1 MTRRLLRLAAAFFA
15 ALLIAAGPAQAA
27 GLPVYHVDAHVD
39 AAARQLRVKARI
51 QLPASTAA
59 RNSAIFK
66 LRTDMGTPVVEAL
79 GSTRSSG
86 PLTLRRL
93 KQEGSESYWE
103 VTPRLAFPAGR
114 PVNLHIRHA
123 GGSTVNQTFYV
134 GPEVV
139 FVGGGSTAW
148 YPQYE
153 DGRGLGSLTLR
164 LPTGF
169 RALASPSREHR
180 HTGAENVA
188 RFTAEKPTQ
197 FSFIAG
203 HYTVREE
210 RFGARRVRV
219 FLLSQRDFA
228 DDLINVAGRSIEI
241 LEREFGP
248 YPFGDFSIAEV
259 PSGPGLKS
267 GFLGAAFDGY
277 MLMRSDL
284 MDARQAEP
292 SFFGHEVAHQW
303 WGVSIQN
310 PVSGDGEYMLD
321 EALAHYGALRVFEA
335 LAGPEAGMRFR
346 RGDGHLDGV
355 ADAAGLITAGFDR
368 PLAALP
374 PLAEGAAYYELSH
387 TKGGLVYDL
396 LSRQIGRDRFAKLM
410 RDFAGRHAYSQ
421 ARWKDFRSALSEAL
435 GPERS
440 HLLDQWF
447 DRKGLPVIS
456 HRWSYANGQLEI
468 ATTQTGEPYALE
480 LPVRL
485 TLADDSRVMR
495 TVDITG
501 PSSMTQLPVE
511 REVVGVELDPMH
523 TVPWITPAQ
532 LAAATDAAYA
542 TRGRVLWDSGR
553 SKEAEAELRQGL
565 ASRTA
570 PASGPGEFLERY
582 YLGWIVHDAGNP
594 SEALALLEGALR
606 LPVRVEE
613 DLPQLY
619 WRVNRSAAAAGDVA
633 KARWAAAGVL
643 ALGNASAN
651 LSRLAREFLA
661 EPTSAGP

>member
-27 GLPVYHVDAHVD
+27 GLPVYHVEAHVD
-39 AAARQLRVKARI
+39 AAARQLRVKARV

-79 GSTRSSG
+79 GLTRSSG

-103 VTPRLAFPAGR
+103 VTPRRAFSAGR
-114 PVNLHIRHA
+114 PVDLHFRHA

-134 GPEVV
+134 GPEIV

-148 YPQYE
+148 YPQHE

-164 LPTGF
+164 LPGGF
-169 RALASPSREHR
+169 RALATPTREHGLA
-180 HTGAENVA
+180 GAEGVA

-203 HYTVREE
+203 PYTVREE
-210 RFGARRVRV
+210 QFGNRRVRL
-219 FLLSQRDFA
+219 FLLSQRDFTN
-228 DDLINVAGRSIEI
+228 DLVALAGRSIQI
-241 LEREFGP
+241 LESEFGP
-248 YPFGDFSIAEV
+248 YPFADFSIAEV
-259 PSGPGLKS
+259 PSGPGAQS

-292 SFFGHEVAHQW
+292 SFFGHEIAHQW
-303 WGVSIQN
+303 WGVSVQN
-310 PVSGDGEYMLD
+310 PSSDGEYLLD
-321 EALAHYGALRVFEA
+321 EALAHYGALRVFETLGGA
-335 LAGPEAGMRFR
+335 EAGVRFR
-346 RGDGHLDGV
+346 RGEGHLDGV
-355 ADAAGLITAGFDR
+355 DDAAGLIAAGFDR
-368 PLAALP
+368 PLSALP
-374 PLAEGAAYYELSH
+374 PLPEGAAYYELSH

-396 LSRQIGRDRFAKLM
+396 LSRQIGRDRFRKLM
-410 RDFAGRHAYSQ
+410 GDFARRHAYSQ
-421 ARWKDFRSALSEAL
+421 ARWQDFRSKLAEAL

-456 HRWSYANGQLEI
+456 HRWSYTDGELEI
-468 ATTQTGEPYALE
+468 VVTQSGQPYVLE

-485 TLADDSRVMR
+485 TFADDSRATR
-495 TVDITG
+495 TIAISGV
-501 PSSMTQLPVE
+501 SSVARLPAE

-523 TVPWITPAQ
+523 TVPWITGAQ

-542 TRGRVLWDSGR
+542 TRGRVLWDTGR
-553 SKEAEAELRQGL
+553 STEAEAELRRGL

-570 PASGPGEFLERY
+570 PTAGPGEFLERY
-582 YLGWIVHDAGNP
+582 YLGWIVHDAGKP
-594 SEALALLEGALR
+594 AAALDLLEGALR
-606 LPVRVEE
+606 LPIRVDE

-619 WRVNRSAAAAGDVA
+619 WRINRSAAAAGDVA